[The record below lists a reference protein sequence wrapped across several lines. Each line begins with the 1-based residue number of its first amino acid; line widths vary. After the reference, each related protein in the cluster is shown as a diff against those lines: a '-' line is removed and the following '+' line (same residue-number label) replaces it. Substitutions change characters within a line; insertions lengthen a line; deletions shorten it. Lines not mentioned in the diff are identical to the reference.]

1 MHVHYIIIHSISH
14 VPCALSHLLVPLS
27 TISSKSHMSHVC
39 YPGSSKS
46 HVQGTLPHPN
56 LYDEV
61 HKTLCS
67 ALKDSDSS
75 NEPCCSYQGFPI
87 FFKSCISVPPPP
99 PPAQL
104 IRQQGMV
111 KFIK

>member
-1 MHVHYIIIHSISH
+1 MSH
-14 VPCALSHLLVPLS
+14 APYPILSCPLS
-27 TISSKSHMSHVC
+27 AISSKSHMSHVC

-61 HKTLCS
+61 HKTLCC

-87 FFKSCISVPPPP
+87 FFNSCISVPPL
-99 PPAQL
+99 PPAWP

-111 KFIK
+111 K